1 MSYMLDKYNI
11 YESEFIVGNCFH
23 RQIHFGYKKLDENL
37 QVFSINLNSIYYI
50 KRTCTSKSHQYFHNV
65 YEIQS
70 DKIYINHV
78 LLNR

>member
-11 YESEFIVGNCFH
+11 YESEFGKYIVGNCFH

-50 KRTCTSKSHQYFHNV
+50 KRT
-65 YEIQS
+65 
-70 DKIYINHV
+70 
-78 LLNR
+78 